1 MRRDWRSTDWLL
13 LARDGTPLQRTRVE
27 LTERRGDWIALADV
41 SPAFREAIVVS
52 EDKRFYAHSG
62 VDWRGIAGAA
72 WGNLWNE
79 RTRGASTVTMQ
90 LAGLLSDTPRRSGQR
105 SLPQKAAQAMNALR
119 LERGWRKDQILEAYL
134 NLVPF
139 RGETVGLDAMSHA
152 LFGKAP
158 SGLDVRESAVA
169 AALVRAPN
177 ASAAKVAERACRI
190 LRDLR
195 AAQPCESLDGYVR
208 FVTSAPP
215 GAARDGGEALAPHF
229 ARRVA
234 AEVKPG
240 AGARVRSTLD
250 APLQRF
256 ARDTLTRAL
265 AELNAPAHRRHV
277 QDGAVVVID
286 NATGEIRAWVG
297 SSGALS
303 AARDVDAVL
312 APRQAGSTLKPFLY
326 AQALD
331 ERRLTAASLLDD
343 APIDL
348 AAGGG
353 LYIPQNYDKHFKG
366 WVSVRTALGGSL
378 NVPAVRTLVLVTP
391 HRFARTLTALG
402 LPLAEEGDYYG
413 FSLALG
419 SADVTLLS
427 LANAYR
433 ALANGGVAR
442 ATLDVPGGSGSRN
455 GNGNGND
462 AVTSA
467 PFAPTVSKSKVGASA
482 VFPRAVSTKA
492 EPAKPVP
499 TAALSPTSASTS
511 TAGKPAAH
519 AAAGTRVFSEAA
531 AYIVTDIL
539 ADNNARV
546 RTFGFDSP
554 LATRFFSAV
563 KTGTS
568 KDMRDNWALGYTSRY
583 TVGVWVGNAD
593 GSPMWDV
600 SGVTGAAPVW
610 AAIVGYLH
618 RDLASRAPRPPARR
632 RRAAPR
638 RVRTRRRARAP
649 RVVHRRHRA
658 RHGAPR
664 RARDRR
670 RGRRRPAARAAFDRR
685 ADRRH
690 DLRDRSGHPAE
701 APANLVRARGGAR
714 GALLVAARRQG
725 DRPRRA
731 PRVDAVA
738 GIAPARARRRAR
750 QRRRRG
756 RLRGARRVR
765 EDGGPTEAVR
775 RPARA
780 AQAARAHS
788 ASRNCSSAAFILWIA
803 ASGNSITSF
812 ATKPPC
818 SSVKC
823 TSSSSATS
831 HRPRRSSP
839 SADASEPGGT
849 NVGRRNVSRRSSCSN
864 TLCTH
869 APTSRLAMSDSAS
882 SSMSS
887 VASS

>member
-1 MRRDWRSTDWLL
+1 MASTLARRAAQAAVPRWVWPFARPAGWSLGPVCGPVFGSVFGSAFGSAFAAFGLALAPLLAAPPVRPRARRNPRPCGSPRRAALPRARTAASRTLAVAMLAAPLAAHALPAYDDVRRDWRSTDWLL

-90 LAGLLSDTPRRSGQR
+90 LAGLLSDTSRRSGQR

-215 GAARDGGEALAPHF
+215 GAARDGDEALAPHF

-455 GNGNGND
+455 GNGNGNGND

-467 PFAPTVSKSKVGASA
+467 PFAPAVSKSKVGASA

-618 RDLASRAPRPPARR
+618 RDLASRAPRPPAGVEQRR
-632 RRAAPR
+632 VAFERDVEPARPEWFIAGTALDTVRLAAPA
-638 RVRTRRRARAP
+638 T
-649 RVVHRRHRA
+649 
-658 RHGAPR
+658 
-664 RARDRR
+664 
-670 RGRRRPAARAAFDRR
+670 AAA
-685 ADRRH
+685 
-690 DLRDRSGHPAE
+690 
-701 APANLVRARGGAR
+701 GGA
-714 GALLVAARRQG
+714 
-725 DRPRRA
+725 DRPRAPLSIGAPTDGTIFAIDPDIPPKHQRIWFERA
-731 PRVDAVA
+731 AGRAARFSWRLDGKVIGRGERLAWMPWPGSHRLELVDARGNVA
-738 GIAPARARRRAR
+738 DAVGFEV
-750 QRRRRG
+750 
-756 RLRGARRVR
+756 RGAFAK
-765 EDGGPTEAVR
+765 T
-775 RPARA
+775 A
-780 AQAARAHS
+780 APP
-788 ASRNCSSAAFILWIA
+788 
-803 ASGNSITSF
+803 
-812 ATKPPC
+812 KP
-818 SSVKC
+818 
-823 TSSSSATS
+823 
-831 HRPRRSSP
+831 
-839 SADASEPGGT
+839 
-849 NVGRRNVSRRSSCSN
+849 
-864 TLCTH
+864 
-869 APTSRLAMSDSAS
+869 
-882 SSMSS
+882 
-887 VASS
+887 